1 MISEYFIF
9 LFLSFEELEKVNF
22 NKFNDVYLNIK
33 LCKSNEHISTCD
45 GIKSKICLVKYKS
58 TKADIGSKIK
68 GTYLNKFSVIEGN
81 CCLLMEY
88 NLL

>member
-1 MISEYFIF
+1 
-9 LFLSFEELEKVNF
+9 VNF
-22 NKFNDVYLNIK
+22 NKSNDIYLNIK

-68 GTYLNKFSVIEGN
+68 GTYLY
-81 CCLLMEY
+81 CCQLMEY
-88 NLL
+88 NLLYCNQNLSIRICL